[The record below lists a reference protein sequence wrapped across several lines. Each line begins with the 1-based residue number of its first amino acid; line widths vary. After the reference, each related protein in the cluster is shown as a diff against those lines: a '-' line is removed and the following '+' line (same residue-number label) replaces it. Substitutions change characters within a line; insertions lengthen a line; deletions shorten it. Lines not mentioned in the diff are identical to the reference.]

1 LTTTVAT
8 KLSESEARLLEKITE
23 EYGFVSKSEV
33 VRNAVRLYLSLLS
46 LKPKE
51 RLITLRLINEVV
63 SPSRISSSELIEEA
77 HREEDLMPPFCA

>member
-1 LTTTVAT
+1 MTTTVAT
-8 KLSESEARLLEKITE
+8 KLSESEAKLLEKITE

-51 RLITLRLINEVV
+51 RLITLRLINEVI
-63 SPSRISSSELIEEA
+63 SPSKRVSSELIEEA
-77 HREEDLMPPFCA
+77 HREED

>member
-8 KLSESEARLLEKITE
+8 KLSESETKLLEKITE
-23 EYGFVSKSEV
+23 EYGFLSKSVV

-51 RLITLRLINEVV
+51 RLITLRLINEVI
-63 SPSRISSSELIEEA
+63 SPSRRSSSELIAET
-77 HREEDLMPPFCA
+77 HREEDET

>member
-1 LTTTVAT
+1 LTVTIAT
-8 KLSESEARLLEKITE
+8 KLSESEAKLLEKITE

-51 RLITLRLINEVV
+51 RLITLRLINEVI
-63 SPSRISSSELIEEA
+63 SPSKISSSELIEDI
-77 HREEDLMPPFCA
+77 HTEEDET

>member
-51 RLITLRLINEVV
+51 RLVTLRLINEVI
-63 SPSRISSSELIEEA
+63 SPSRRSSSELIQEA
-77 HREEDLMPPFCA
+77 HGEEDET